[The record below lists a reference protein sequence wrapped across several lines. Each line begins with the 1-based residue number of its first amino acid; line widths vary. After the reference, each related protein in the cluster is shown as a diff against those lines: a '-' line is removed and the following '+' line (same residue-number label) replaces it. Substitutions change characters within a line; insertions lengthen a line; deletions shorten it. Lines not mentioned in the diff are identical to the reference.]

1 MDILKSA
8 APLALSVFLLVTPQ
22 HLAAQEPDDKVIM
35 TIDAIDIRQSDFVL
49 FEQLDP
55 SFQNLQG
62 AQKQLAILSAIID
75 VKSLAKQAASES
87 FDQTE
92 AFKQRMAL
100 LQERSLHN
108 SYFQEKI
115 VKIITEDDIK
125 ERYIKEVAATEPELE
140 VRARHILVETE
151 AEAKAII
158 AELQGGSDF
167 EALAK
172 EKSTGP
178 SGPQG
183 GDLGYFGKGQMVP
196 SFEAAAFELEAGAI
210 TDQPV
215 QTQFGFHII
224 KVEDKR
230 ERPFPPFEQVEA
242 QIRQVL
248 FREKYVELVEGARQK
263 VDIQILDEALKA
275 QYEAARN

>member
-1 MDILKSA
+1 MDIFKSA
-8 APLALSVFLLVTPQ
+8 TQIAIMLFLLVIPQ
-22 HLAAQEPDDKVIM
+22 QLMAQEAEDKVIM
-35 TIDAIDIRQSDFVL
+35 TIDGIDIRQSDFVL

-62 AQKQLAILSAIID
+62 AQKQIAILSAIID
-75 VKSLAKQAASES
+75 VKSLAKQAAAEE
-87 FDQTE
+87 FDKTE
-92 AFKQRMAL
+92 AFQQRMAL
-100 LQERSLHN
+100 LKERSLHN

-115 VKIITEDDIK
+115 VKTITEDDIK
-125 ERYIKEVAATEPELE
+125 ERYIEEVAATAPEVE

-151 AEAKAII
+151 EEAKAII
-158 AELQGGSDF
+158 AELQGGADF
-167 EALAK
+167 ETLAK
-172 EKSTGP
+172 DKSTGP

-196 SFEAAAFELEAGAI
+196 SFETAAFSMEPGSI
-210 TDQPV
+210 TDEPV

-230 ERPFPPFEQVEA
+230 ERPFPSFEQVET

-248 FREKYVELVEGARQK
+248 FRERYVELVDRARAN
-263 VDIQILDEALKA
+263 VEINILDEALKA
-275 QYEAARN
+275 QYESARN

>member
-8 APLALSVFLLVTPQ
+8 APLALSVFLLVTSQ

>member
-1 MDILKSA
+1 MGLLKSLTKITL
-8 APLALSVFLLVTPQ
+8 PLFLLIAPHQ
-22 HLAAQEPDDKVIM
+22 LMAQEAEDKLILN
-35 TIDAIDIRQSDFVL
+35 IDGIEVRQSDFAL
-49 FEQLDP
+49 FEQLDQ
-55 SFQNLQG
+55 SFQNLQPG
-62 AQKQLAILSAIID
+62 QKQIALLSAIID
-75 VKSLAKQAASES
+75 VKSLAKQAASED
-87 FDQTE
+87 FDQGE
-92 AFKQRMAL
+92 AFQKRMAL
-100 LQERSLHN
+100 LRERTLHN
-108 SYFQEKI
+108 AYFQEKI
-115 VKIITEDDIK
+115 MKTVTEDEIK
-125 ERYIKEVAATEPELE
+125 ERYIKEVAATEPEAE

-151 AEAKAII
+151 DEAKAII
-158 AELQGGSDF
+158 VQLQDGADF

-196 SFEAAAFELEAGAI
+196 SFEAAAFALDAGGI

-215 QTQFGFHII
+215 QTQFGFHVI

-248 FREKYVELVEGARQK
+248 FREKYVALVEGARAN
-263 VDIQILDEALKA
+263 VEIEILDEALRA
-275 QYEAARN
+275 QYEAATK